1 MNPETIVVIG
11 AGLAAATLVSELRSR
26 GYDGVLRLI
35 GDEASLPYERPPL
48 SNGYLQGSD
57 TVEDFTVNTAAWY
70 AENHVDLRLDTHAIS
85 IDRKHQHVVLADG
98 TTLDYDALVLA
109 TGARSRLGGEE
120 PMAGHDL
127 PGVHTLRSLADAD
140 ALKTEIAQGKQVA
153 VVGSGWIGMEVAA
166 SARSLGARVTVY
178 SPDEVPLAKV
188 FGERFGHHLL
198 ELHQGHGV
206 DVRTGTRVQGI
217 ELADG
222 HLQVISDIG
231 SSRADVVLLAIGA
244 VPNVELAETAGLD
257 VDHGVVVDAS
267 LRSSDSK
274 ILAIGD
280 VAQAFN
286 TRLRR
291 QLRVEHWDN
300 AIRQGKL
307 AAATLTGADQAYDWL
322 PYFFTDQYDLGM
334 EYVGDAAPG
343 DETVLRG
350 SENEFIIFWL
360 REGRIT
366 AAANVNIWDVNDTL
380 RGLVGR
386 QIDPARLEDTA
397 IELGDL

>member
-1 MNPETIVVIG
+1 M
-11 AGLAAATLVSELRSR
+11 
-26 GYDGVLRLI
+26 LRLI

-48 SNGYLQGSD
+48 SKGYLQGSD

-70 AENHVDLRLDTHAIS
+70 AENHVDLRLDTRAIS
-85 IDRKHQHVVLADG
+85 IDRKHRHVVLADG
-98 TTLDYDALVLA
+98 TTVDYDALVLA

-127 PGVHTLRSLADAD
+127 PGVHVLRSLADAD
-140 ALKTEIAQGKQVA
+140 ALKSEITQGKQVA

-217 ELADG
+217 ELVDG

-257 VDHGVVVDAS
+257 VDRGVVVDAS

-286 TRLRR
+286 TKLRR

-307 AAATLTGADQAYDWL
+307 AAATLTGADESYDWL
-322 PYFFTDQYDLGM
+322 PYFFTDQFDLGM

-343 DETVLRG
+343 DQTVLRG
-350 SENEFIIFWL
+350 SENEFIVFWL

-386 QIDPARLEDTA
+386 QIEPARLEDAA